1 MRSGR
6 TDSER
11 TVHYGADMTAEPDLP
26 HRFVIVPKVAH
37 PWYDEVLRG
46 AQNQA
51 ATMSEALRR
60 SIDISLEAPD
70 DATADAQGATV
81 TSVLESSTSGL
92 AIDPVESISHLPAI
106 ERARELGIPVVVFD
120 SPAPEPGVAGIGNDF
135 AEQGAIAARR
145 LATLLDGVGEVAV
158 MKGVPHA
165 PNHAQRYQAQL
176 AVLRQ
181 YPGITVVDGGTDHD
195 DIDLAAEQA
204 AEALRE
210 HPNLRG
216 YLACDASGPIGIARA
231 VVSAGR
237 KGQVQVVGMDSIAPI
252 AAAVAEGVL
261 ESSVATIPRMQ
272 GAMAVLMLWQATL
285 GLPVPRFVDTGI
297 DIVTADNARDY
308 L

>member
-1 MRSGR
+1 
-6 TDSER
+6 
-11 TVHYGADMTAEPDLP
+11 
-26 HRFVIVPKVAH
+26 
-37 PWYDEVLRG
+37 
-46 AQNQA
+46 
-51 ATMSEALRR
+51 MSEALRR
-60 SIDISLEAPD
+60 PIEISLEAPD
-70 DATADAQGATV
+70 EATADAQDATV
-81 TSVLESSTSGL
+81 ASVLDGRPSGI
-92 AIDPVESISHLPAI
+92 AIDPVDSLRHLPAI

-120 SPAPEPGVAGIGNDF
+120 SPAPEPGVTGIGNDF

-158 MKGVPHA
+158 MQGVHHA

-181 YPGITVVDGGTDHD
+181 YPGISVVDGGVDHD
-195 DIDLAAEQA
+195 DIEVAAEQA
-204 AEALRE
+204 AEVLRT
-210 HPNLRG
+210 HPNLGG

-237 KGQVQVVGMDSIAPI
+237 QGQVQVVGMDSIAPI
-252 AAAVAEGVL
+252 AAAVADGVL

-272 GAMAVLMLWQATL
+272 GAMAVLMLWQAAL

-297 DIVTADNARDY
+297 DIVTPSNAHEF